1 MKRALAATT
10 VLLALL
16 GIGLSIEHLLDA
28 DHYNPG
34 FVEHPGII
42 GSHVVLGALYLAL
55 ALLQF
60 SASLRE
66 RRPRLHRAL
75 GRVAVA
81 AGLVAGSTA
90 LLATLLFPYSG
101 PLAIAVVGPFA
112 CLFVGSLA
120 HGLWSARRRRYRE
133 HREWMIRALAIGTSI
148 ATMRLIFVPAMLLL
162 GEYSDEERARWLSLA
177 SFGAAFVLHSASA
190 EAWIRATRSREAPLP
205 AAAHARSEL
214 RRPLRQRRYGRR
226 VTSRLSSGLVRGDD
240 GVVRCFWCVGDADYR
255 LYHDR
260 EWGFPVADDVRL
272 FEKLCLEGF
281 QAGLS
286 WLTILRK
293 RENFRRA
300 FRGFEIE
307 AVARMGARD
316 VARLLRDAGIVRHR
330 GKIEAALAN
339 ARSAAKVKGEFGSL
353 ARYVWRFEPTANS
366 PSRPRRVTRAA
377 LRRLTES
384 AESRAL
390 SKDLRARGFRFVGP
404 TTMYAFMQ
412 AMGLV
417 NDHLEGCAA
426 REHSLTGR
434 ARFQR
439 P

>member
-1 MKRALAATT
+1 MA
-10 VLLALL
+10 
-16 GIGLSIEHLLDA
+16 
-28 DHYNPG
+28 
-34 FVEHPGII
+34 
-42 GSHVVLGALYLAL
+42 
-55 ALLQF
+55 
-60 SASLRE
+60 
-66 RRPRLHRAL
+66 
-75 GRVAVA
+75 
-81 AGLVAGSTA
+81 
-90 LLATLLFPYSG
+90 
-101 PLAIAVVGPFA
+101 
-112 CLFVGSLA
+112 
-120 HGLWSARRRRYRE
+120 
-133 HREWMIRALAIGTSI
+133 
-148 ATMRLIFVPAMLLL
+148 
-162 GEYSDEERARWLSLA
+162 
-177 SFGAAFVLHSASA
+177 
-190 EAWIRATRSREAPLP
+190 
-205 AAAHARSEL
+205 
-214 RRPLRQRRYGRR
+214 
-226 VTSRLSSGLVRGDD
+226 SRLPSGLVRGDD
-240 GVVRCFWCVGDADYR
+240 GLVRCFWCVGDADYR
-255 LYHDR
+255 AYHDR

-316 VARLLRDAGIVRHR
+316 VARLLHDAGIVRHR

-339 ARSAAKVKGEFGSL
+339 ARASAKVADEFGSL
-353 ARYVWRFEPTANS
+353 ARYVWRFEPAADG
-366 PSRPRRVTRAA
+366 PGRPRRVTRAA